1 LIGVSGLAIY
11 WLGSLIPI
19 WLIKRIKPYES
30 MKSGEVSHRTNRIVT
45 AESVFGMSM
54 NNLFTQ
60 WQRSLLS
67 IIAIAVPTSLFIFF
81 LFVTFRLKG
90 VLYATW
96 LGEFVALEV
105 GTMHYVA
112 MGVALLI
119 AVLTTT
125 EIMWQNIAERQSQI
139 AVLKA
144 TGWQNTGIRLLVL
157 LEGVI
162 SGLLAGILGLGI
174 ALIIIYRMYGEVPVG
189 EFVFLFSTILIPIIT
204 GVVGAVLPAEKATRI
219 LPYQAISGALQN
231 SKKVE
236 KQFKWAISAAGVGLI
251 VGILSLFI
259 YAIPENDSTSTGKVV
274 GTTTE
279 ATKGNLLPTSSDKTE
294 NKQNDLKDEVEDS
307 QAEDVEDF
315 LKLKENAWR
324 VLSLGESTGDGTNFP
339 DLTFGKLTE
348 VPDGLMASSEENK
361 LISIP
366 VTVKLKGDGPPD
378 GQVTYK
384 PQGYYLYDK
393 LGNEYK
399 VIDMK
404 KGKVGDWNKQP
415 SVFTLFLPG
424 EVSVILTYEVP
435 KNHEELII
443 NANSSYLPGPVI
455 VEIE

>member
-1 LIGVSGLAIY
+1 
-11 WLGSLIPI
+11 
-19 WLIKRIKPYES
+19 
-30 MKSGEVSHRTNRIVT
+30 MKSGEVSHRTNRIVR
-45 AESVFGMSM
+45 AESVLGMSM

-125 EIMWQNIAERQSQI
+125 EIMWQNVAERQSQI

-144 TGWQNTGIRLLVL
+144 TGWKNTGIRLLVL
-157 LEGVI
+157 LEGII
-162 SGLLAGILGLGI
+162 SGLLAGLLGLGI
-174 ALIIIYRMYGEVPVG
+174 ALIIIYRMYGEVPVE
-189 EFVFLFSTILIPIIT
+189 EFTFLILTLLIPIIT
-204 GVVGAVLPAEKATRI
+204 GIFGAILPANKASRI

-231 SKKVE
+231 SKNVE
-236 KQFKWAISAAGVGLI
+236 KQFKWAIGFVGTGLI
-251 VGILSLFI
+251 LGILSLFI
-259 YAIPENDSTSTGKVV
+259 YAVPESINSSTGKVMESSAE
-274 GTTTE
+274 G
-279 ATKGNLLPTSSDKTE
+279 TKGNLLPTSYDQKES
-294 NKQNDLKDEVEDS
+294 KQNDEKVEVVDTQSDEVSEIS
-307 QAEDVEDF
+307 
-315 LKLKENAWR
+315 KMKKSAWR
-324 VLSLGESTGDGTNFP
+324 VLSLGESTGDGTNSP

-348 VPDGLMASSEENK
+348 VPAGLKASTKENK

-366 VTVKLKGDGPPD
+366 VTVKMKGEGPRD
-378 GQVTYK
+378 SQITYK

-393 LGNEYK
+393 FGTEYK

-404 KGKVGDWNKQP
+404 KIKVGDWNKQP
-415 SVFTLFLPG
+415 SIFNLLLPG

-435 KNHEELII
+435 KNHEKLVL
-443 NANSSYLPGPVI
+443 NANSSYLPGSVI